1 MLNRFWAVFR
11 ARNLEFFRDRSSLGW
26 NLAFPLLLVVGFAF
40 IFSGDGRAA
49 YKIGL
54 VGEGGDNSFFHLQ
67 HVEYVAYDDLA
78 LAQQKLQQ
86 HQLDLLVEPASQTY
100 WVNRSSPQGY
110 FASELLTGKLP
121 DYQRQE
127 LDGREIR
134 YLDWVLPGIL
144 GMNMMFSSLFG
155 VGYVIVRYRKSS
167 VLKRLK
173 ATPLRAVE
181 FLAAQIL
188 SRLFIVL
195 SITSFVFI
203 ACNSLFDFYMLGSYL
218 NLLLV
223 TALGAAAMIALGL
236 LMASRS
242 QSEEL
247 TGGLL
252 NLISWPMM
260 LLSGVWF
267 SLEGA
272 PQAIQQAAQLLPLTH
287 LLEAARAIMND
298 GAGLAEIQYHLW
310 AMLVMT
316 LVFMGLGAVL
326 FRWQGEGR

>member
-1 MLNRFWAVFR
+1 MLARFWAVFK

-26 NLAFPLLLVVGFAF
+26 NLAFPILLVVGFAF

-49 YKIGL
+49 YKIG
-54 VGEGGDNSFFHLQ
+54 VMQEGTDNSFFHLK
-67 HVEYVAYDDLA
+67 HVEYVHYQDLI
-78 LAQQKLQQ
+78 LAQNKLKQ
-86 HQLDLLVEPASQTY
+86 HQLDLLVEPTSQTY

-110 FASELLTGKLP
+110 FAAELLTGKLP
-121 DYQRQE
+121 NYQRQE

-181 FLAAQIL
+181 FLGAQIL

-195 SITSFVFI
+195 CITSFVFI

-218 NLLLV
+218 DLLLV
-223 TALGAAAMIALGL
+223 TALGAASMIAMGL

-272 PQAIQQAAQLLPLTH
+272 PQAIVQVAQLLPLTH

-298 GAGLAEIQYHLW
+298 GAGLADIQYHLW
-310 AMLVMT
+310 ALLGMT
-316 LVFMGLGAVL
+316 LGFMGLGALL
-326 FRWQGEGR
+326 FRWHGDGR